1 MLAWCFGGGGER
13 TSSMIWGILTGWV
26 EGQSPPTLFPVKRAG
41 PFLGY
46 ATWDWRGVSE
56 LLLGR
61 I

>member
-46 ATWDWRGVSE
+46 ATWD
-56 LLLGR
+56 
-61 I
+61 